1 MGHRTALLTAGSI
14 ALVVFA
20 GTVAAGANLGIL
32 NAADSRP
39 FGTLSAAG
47 EVATSGPEVVRVYVS
62 EPAPAEPQQYVIE
75 KVGTVSVAATTRTLR
90 LAEVTTKPGWRWT
103 LMQTADRKLR
113 VTFESAT
120 TTYTFLAALG
130 RDGVTVARVEKPVTR
145 LVTTVSSS
153 SGTGG
158 VAPAATATPPAVSD
172 GEAAD
177 EGGEDDG
184 GEGDDEGGEDD

>member
-1 MGHRTALLTAGSI
+1 MGHRTALITAGSI

-39 FGTLSAAG
+39 FGTLSAAT

-62 EPAPAEPQQYVIE
+62 EPAPAEPQQYVIK
-75 KVGTVSVAATTRTLR
+75 KVGTVSVAATKRSLR
-90 LAEVTTKPGWRWT
+90 LADVTTKPGWRWT
-103 LMQTADRKLR
+103 LMQTADRKLS
-113 VTFESAT
+113 VTFKSAT

-130 RDGVTVARVEKPVTR
+130 RDGVIVARVEKPVTR

-153 SGTGG
+153 GGSGG
-158 VAPAATATPPAVSD
+158 VAPAATAAPPADSD
-172 GEAAD
+172 GDVQPTRATRTAAERHD
-177 EGGEDDG
+177 EGGEDD
-184 GEGDDEGGEDD
+184 